1 MLHVSALSQA
11 IIRHVIKK
19 SYKRGY
25 EKINKGPKED
35 MTR

>member
-1 MLHVSALSQA
+1 MFRPFLRPSSGMS
-11 IIRHVIKK
+11 IKK

-25 EKINKGPKED
+25 EKINEGPKGD